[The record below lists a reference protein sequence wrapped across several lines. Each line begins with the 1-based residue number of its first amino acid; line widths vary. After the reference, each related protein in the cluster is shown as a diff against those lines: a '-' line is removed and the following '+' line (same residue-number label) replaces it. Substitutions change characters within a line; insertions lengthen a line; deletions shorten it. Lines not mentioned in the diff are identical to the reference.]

1 VRDWGLDL
9 GDHLLSAKGEDL
21 TLADSRQI
29 YRKLPGRRRG
39 VIFSASLW
47 LGADHLLSVKSA
59 RFQEQY
65 KRFYFRD
72 IQAIVITRVPRF
84 VVSTPVLGTGAL
96 LLIAA
101 LIMRLRLPAA
111 AGWLWLL
118 LAALA
123 AGWIYISASQSCV
136 CRLYTA
142 VSREDLPSLCR
153 MWTARKALAE
163 LEQRISE
170 VQGVFTENWAEAVDL
185 RVLGPA
191 DLANQQAAGRR
202 RPAAARSRTWIS
214 DIFLA
219 SLFAD
224 AVVAFVEMRSPA
236 SWLADLSLA
245 LTVAQIAS
253 AIGIFVQQY
262 HGILRNAMQRLA
274 IAALLF
280 IGGITYAQMIADAV
294 DVALAGRRRPV
305 VMRARPRSGI
315 VRPIYSGG
323 AALLAIAG
331 FVLSFKPE

>member
-1 VRDWGLDL
+1 V
-9 GDHLLSAKGEDL
+9 
-21 TLADSRQI
+21 TVADTGQV

-47 LGADHLLSVKSA
+47 TGADHLLSVKSA

-72 IQAIVITRVPRF
+72 IQAIVITRVPRL
-84 VVSTPVLGTGAL
+84 VVSTPVLAVAVA
-96 LLIAA
+96 LLIA
-101 LIMRLRLPAA
+101 LSIMHLRLPALNDWVWLLTA
-111 AGWLWLL
+111 ALTAGWTYV
-118 LAALA
+118 AAA
-123 AGWIYISASQSCV
+123 QSCT

-142 VSREDLPSLCR
+142 VSREDLPSIYR

-163 LEQRISE
+163 LERRIAQ
-170 VQGVFTENWAEAVDL
+170 VQGIFTEDWAETVDM
-185 RVLGPA
+185 RALGPA
-191 DLANQQAAGRR
+191 ELASRHATDGRTAAV
-202 RPAAARSRTWIS
+202 ARTWVS

-224 AVVAFVEMRSPA
+224 AVIAMLPMRSPM
-236 SWLADLSLA
+236 SWLATVSVA
-245 LTVAQIAS
+245 LTVVQIAS
-253 AIGIFVQQY
+253 AIGIFVQKY
-262 HGILRNAMQRLA
+262 RGILRIGMQRLA

-280 IGGITYAQMIADAV
+280 IGGITYAQMIGDAMNA
-294 DVALAGRRRPV
+294 ALAGRRRPV
-305 VMRARPRSGI
+305 AVPARLRTGI